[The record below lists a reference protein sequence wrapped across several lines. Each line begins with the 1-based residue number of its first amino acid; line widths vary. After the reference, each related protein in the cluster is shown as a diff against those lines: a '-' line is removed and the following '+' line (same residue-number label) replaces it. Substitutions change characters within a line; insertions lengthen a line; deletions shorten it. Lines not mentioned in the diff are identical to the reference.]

1 MRLLAAAHVRN
12 EADIVEAFVRH
23 NLALLDGIAIVDH
36 MSVDETPDILRELKA
51 EGLPIFIAQDASP
64 AFDQQL
70 MQNRLVRHLFATTEA
85 AWVFPLD
92 ADEFLR
98 APSRGAVEETLTS
111 LGDVAHVAME
121 WATYVPEF
129 DASATALAR
138 IRNARRLRDDGHG
151 LRKVAVSRTFGADPD
166 LYLVR
171 GQHRVESRA
180 AGAARRPPQL
190 LPPRAL
196 SIAHVPIRSAH
207 QFTAKVAL
215 GWLSNL
221 RVPAREP
228 NESLH
233 WKEAFEYL
241 RSGRPMTPRQL
252 EAFAF
257 NYGVPMERWLPTD
270 AHALVEDPFLR
281 EFPLR
286 YYKGETPA
294 PLPLV
299 LRQVEGLLRANGA
312 SS

>member
-51 EGLPIFIAQDASP
+51 EGLPIFIAQDTSP

-70 MQNRLVRHLFATTEA
+70 MTNRLVRHLFATTEA

-98 APSRGAVEETLTS
+98 APSRSAVEETLAS
-111 LGDVAHVAME
+111 LGGVSHVAME

-138 IRNARRLRDDGHG
+138 LRNARRLRDDGHG
-151 LRKVAVSRTFGADPD
+151 LRKVAVSRAFGANPD
-166 LYLVR
+166 LYLVK
-171 GQHRVESRA
+171 GQHRVESGRRRA
-180 AGAARRPPQL
+180 TRAQL

-196 SIAHVPIRSAH
+196 SIAHVPIDRRINSRRRSP
-207 QFTAKVAL
+207 
-215 GWLSNL
+215 GWLSSF
-221 RVPAREP
+221 RVPVREP

-233 WKEAFEYL
+233 WV
-241 RSGRPMTPRQL
+241 RSSIRGPGGR
-252 EAFAF
+252 
-257 NYGVPMERWLPTD
+257 
-270 AHALVEDPFLR
+270 
-281 EFPLR
+281 
-286 YYKGETPA
+286 
-294 PLPLV
+294 
-299 LRQVEGLLRANGA
+299 
-312 SS
+312 